1 MRDYGKFI
9 ELANR
14 SGGNF
19 ENYEN
24 ACKQNGGQIQDSEK
38 SNFAKAW
45 GDYLLSQN
53 KVNSPS
59 STGGN
64 VGENIV
70 NDLKKIQNL
79 NTNVSS
85 YKIKENEM
93 IQTENIFTEFQNLIK
108 GVMGEGGLFGEGDFS
123 KNLQTQIDNLG
134 ESIITKFSVGAT
146 QILRQEVDL
155 HNEINSKIGI
165 SGDLS
170 RGLRNEIMETLPE
183 MMTMGYGFEDIKD
196 TITGMMEEQGKFTL
210 YNREVMGDMAVTSRA
225 FVGNLDN
232 LGKMISTY
240 EKAGY
245 GAASALERINE
256 AGESSISLGLNA
268 RKVVAEIET
277 NMKNLNMYGF
287 KNGYDG
293 LTRMAQKSIEF
304 KTNMESVFTLA
315 EKLFDPDQAVALSA
329 NLQAIGGA
337 IGDFNDPLK
346 LMYMATN
353 DAGGLQDAIIG
364 VAGSLATYNSEL
376 GKFEITGVNLRKA
389 RAYASELNMDMDK
402 LSTTAIKAAE
412 RAAAST
418 DLLARGFNLDEKQQE
433 FITNLARMEGGK
445 MVIDI
450 PKGMFEKEFGD
461 VTRIALDEL
470 SDNQVKVL
478 IDNQK
483 VFEEMNTKDIAL
495 SQYTETQKI
504 GLQVSEIVTMMKV
517 RFAGGIRGDLSKIDE
532 KYISQV
538 NEFLKETK
546 EGKNT
551 LGQLLEGERERMIKE
566 YPNSLEGKSKEKP
579 IEANDMILQ
588 PDGPP
593 ILLNENDTI
602 YAVDETKRGNVTT
615 GNPHVVKHEFSF
627 TGSSPRVDEFALS
640 FDMWLR
646 RQELGSY
653 LNTEEF
659 RRI

>member
-1 MRDYGKFI
+1 MRSISDFRR
-9 ELANR
+9 LANL
-14 SGGNF
+14 SNGNIQA
-19 ENYEN
+19 YIS
-24 ACKQNGGQIQDSEK
+24 ACGAIDPSE
-38 SNFAKAW
+38 SAAFLQAW
-45 GDYLLSQN
+45 NDYSSSQN

-59 STGGN
+59 STAGN
-64 VGENIV
+64 IGENVV
-70 NDLKKIQNL
+70 NNLKTVQNL
-79 NTNVSS
+79 TTSVKS
-85 YKIKENEM
+85 YNIAEGEM
-93 IQTENIFTEFQNLIK
+93 IQAENIINGFQNLIK
-108 GVMGEGGLFGEGDFS
+108 GVAGKGGLLGEGDFGENLKTQAGNLMTSIIGEVS
-123 KNLQTQIDNLG
+123 KNA
-134 ESIITKFSVGAT
+134 S
-146 QILRQEVDL
+146 QILQQEVEL
-155 HNEINSKIGI
+155 HNEINSRIGI
-165 SGDLS
+165 SGELS

-183 MMTMGYGFEDIKD
+183 MITMGYGFEDVRK
-196 TITGMMEEQGKFTL
+196 TITGMIEEQGKFTL

-225 FVGNLDN
+225 FVGDLDT
-232 LGKMISTY
+232 LGKMIGTY

-245 GAASALERINE
+245 GAAGALERINE

-277 NMKNLNMYGF
+277 NMKNLNQYGF

-304 KTNMESVFTLA
+304 KMSMQSVFTLA

-353 DAGGLQDAIIG
+353 DAGGLQDAMIG

-389 RAYASELNMDMDK
+389 RALAGELGMSMDE

-412 RAAAST
+412 RTSASA
-418 DLLARGFNLDEKQQE
+418 DLLAGGFNLDEKQQE

-450 PKGMFEKEFGD
+450 PKDFSDKFNGA
-461 VTRIALDEL
+461 TRIALDEL
-470 SDNQVKVL
+470 SADQVKVL
-478 IDNQK
+478 TDNQK

-517 RFAGGIRGDLSKIDE
+517 RFGGAIREDLSKVDD
-532 KYISQV
+532 YISQV
-538 NEFLKETK
+538 NQFLKETK
-546 EGKNT
+546 EGTNN
-551 LGQLLEGERERMIKE
+551 LGKLLVGEEAKKGLE
-566 YPNSLEGKSKEKP
+566 EAKKGLEGKSKEP
-579 IEANDMILQ
+579 IKANDMILR

-602 YAVDETKRGNVTT
+602 YAVDETKNRGNNVTT
-615 GNPHVVKHEFSF
+615 ENKTMKIEIVSNVNADAIRNDIMNQMAMTSDYREYIGTFS
-627 TGSSPRVDEFALS
+627 
-640 FDMWLR
+640 
-646 RQELGSY
+646 
-653 LNTEEF
+653 
-659 RRI
+659 